1 MAKED
6 LLKIDGVVEETLP
19 NGMFRVNIANDNII
33 IAYISGSIRK
43 NKINILKGDRV
54 AVEIS
59 AYDLTKGRIVY
70 RYK

>member
-6 LLKIDGVVEETLP
+6 LLKIDGVVEEVLP
-19 NGMFRVNIANDNII
+19 NGMFRVTIAENNTIV
-33 IAYISGSIRK
+33 AYISGNIRK
-43 NKINILKGDRV
+43 NRINILQADRV

-59 AYDLTKGRIVY
+59 AYDLSKGRIVY